1 MPGREHPFMENPSRT
16 LTVVNVIDFPAPF
29 ANGHEHRSDNVGLI
43 NAPFPLTKYTTWHN
57 GTIENERPR
66 PGCAT
71 LPVTPIRTD
80 LLTAVVLIWIHPLAA
95 PTSAGMGLLGMRLEG
110 VQQP

>member
-71 LPVTPIRTD
+71 LPGDPNQNGSINSGRAD
-80 LLTAVVLIWIHPLAA
+80 LDTSVGSADLGGNGAVRYA
-95 PTSAGMGLLGMRLEG
+95 T
-110 VQQP
+110 